1 MTKEQRQMR
10 EREEMKDLILQAAAL
25 LIVEEGIEKLSIRK
39 IAEKIEYS
47 PGIIYHYFQGKDE
60 IVVRYL
66 QQKYTDMVVSL
77 QLVQSKEKHDLP
89 PETLLRQT
97 LEHWIRKTLSA
108 GVEYRNVM
116 LNDTPAVLS
125 YTAVLFKGA
134 AQERKAIGMLCECL
148 SRFESDELRDEPSI
162 ELTAQVI
169 WTAAFGL
176 IMRLIVEK
184 DLPNDQVEALISC
197 YLDSM
202 IAIATRCIRE
212 PLTQ

>member
-1 MTKEQRQMR
+1 MTREQRQML
-10 EREEMKDLILQAAAL
+10 EREEMKRKILEAAAL
-25 LIVEEGIEKLSIRK
+25 LITKDGIEKLSIRK

-66 QQKYTDMVVSL
+66 QQKYTDMVAGL
-77 QLVQSKEKHDLP
+77 QSVQRKVEHELP
-89 PETLLRQT
+89 PETLLRQS
-97 LEHWIRKTLSA
+97 LEQWIRMTLSTS
-108 GVEYRNVM
+108 VEYRNVM

-134 AQERKAIGMLCECL
+134 AQERKAIGMLCQCL
-148 SRFESDELRDEPSI
+148 SRFESKELRKDSSL

-169 WTAAFGL
+169 WSAAFGL

-184 DLPNDQVEALISC
+184 DLPEEQVEALISC

-202 IAIATRCIRE
+202 ISIATRYTRE

>member
-10 EREEMKDLILQAAAL
+10 EREKMKEMILQATAL
-25 LIVEEGIEKLSIRK
+25 LIAEEGIEKLSIRK
-39 IAEKIEYS
+39 IADQIEYS

-66 QQKYTDMVVSL
+66 QKKYTDMVTGL
-77 QLVQSKEKHDLP
+77 QSVQHKVAHELP
-89 PETLLRQT
+89 PEALLRQS
-97 LEHWIRKTLSA
+97 LEQLIRMTLST

-134 AQERKAIGMLCECL
+134 AQERKAIGMLCQCL
-148 SRFESDELRDEPSI
+148 SRFEMKKFCEDPSI

-169 WTAAFGL
+169 WSAAFGL

-184 DLPNDQVEALISC
+184 DLPEEQVEALISRF
-197 YLDSM
+197 LDSM
-202 IAIATRCIRE
+202 VAIARSESGRND
-212 PLTQ
+212 

>member
-1 MTKEQRQMR
+1 MTKEQRQPR
-10 EREEMKDLILQAAAL
+10 EREDMKKMILQAAAL
-25 LIVEEGIEKLSIRK
+25 LIAKDGIEKLSIRK
-39 IAEKIEYS
+39 IAERIEYS

-66 QQKYTDMVVSL
+66 QQKYTDMVAGL
-77 QLVQSKEKHDLP
+77 QSVQRKVEHELP
-89 PETLLRQT
+89 AETLLRQS
-97 LEHWIRKTLSA
+97 LEQMIKMTLST

-116 LNDTPAVLS
+116 LNDTPAVLN

-134 AQERKAIGMLCECL
+134 AQERKAIGMLCQCL
-148 SRFESDELRDEPSI
+148 SRFESKALREESSI

-169 WTAAFGL
+169 WSAAFGL

-184 DLPNDQVEALISC
+184 DLPEEQVEVLTSC

-202 IAIATRCIRE
+202 VAIAIR
-212 PLTQ
+212 

>member
-1 MTKEQRQMR
+1 MIKEKRQLR
-10 EREEMKDLILQAAAL
+10 EREEMKKRILQAAAS
-25 LIVEEGIEKLSIRK
+25 LIAEEGIEKLSIRK

-66 QQKYTDMVVSL
+66 QQKYTDMVDGLQSVHRKAEHELSPELLLKQSL
-77 QLVQSKEKHDLP
+77 EQ
-89 PETLLRQT
+89 
-97 LEHWIRKTLSA
+97 WIRMTLTTS
-108 GVEYRNVM
+108 VEYRNIM

-134 AQERKAIGMLCECL
+134 GQERKAIGMLCQCL
-148 SRFESDELRDEPSI
+148 SRFESKAQHMESSI
-162 ELTAQVI
+162 ELTAQVM
-169 WTAAFGL
+169 WSAAFGL

-184 DLPNDQVEALISC
+184 DLPEEQVEALISC

-202 IAIATRCIRE
+202 ISIATREICE
-212 PLTQ
+212 PLT

>member
-1 MTKEQRQMR
+1 MMTKEQRQMR
-10 EREEMKDLILQAAAL
+10 EREEMKKRILGAAAL
-25 LIVEEGIEKLSIRK
+25 LIAEEGIEKLSIRK

-66 QQKYTDMVVSL
+66 QQKYTDMVDGL
-77 QLVQSKEKHDLP
+77 QSVQRKAEHELP
-89 PETLLRQT
+89 PEMLLRQS
-97 LEHWIRKTLSA
+97 LEQWIRMTLSTS
-108 GVEYRNVM
+108 VEYRNVM

-134 AQERKAIGMLCECL
+134 GQERKAIGMLCQCL
-148 SRFESDELRDEPSI
+148 SRFESKEQHMESSI
-162 ELTAQVI
+162 ELTAQVM
-169 WTAAFGL
+169 WSAAFGL

-184 DLPNDQVEALISC
+184 DLPEDQVEALISC

-202 IAIATRCIRE
+202 VSIATREIRE
-212 PLTQ
+212 PLT

>member
-1 MTKEQRQMR
+1 MTREQRQML
-10 EREEMKDLILQAAAL
+10 EREEMKRKILEAAAL
-25 LIVEEGIEKLSIRK
+25 LITKDGIEKLSIRK

-66 QQKYTDMVVSL
+66 QQKYTDLVAGL
-77 QLVQSKEKHDLP
+77 QSVQRKVEHELP
-89 PETLLRQT
+89 PETLLRQS
-97 LEHWIRKTLSA
+97 LEQWIRMTLFTS
-108 GVEYRNVM
+108 VEYRNVM

-134 AQERKAIGMLCECL
+134 AQERKAIGMLCQCL
-148 SRFESDELRDEPSI
+148 SRFESKELRKESSL

-169 WTAAFGL
+169 WSAAFGL

-184 DLPNDQVEALISC
+184 DLPEEQVEALISC

-202 IAIATRCIRE
+202 ISIATRNVRE

>member
-1 MTKEQRQMR
+1 
-10 EREEMKDLILQAAAL
+10 
-25 LIVEEGIEKLSIRK
+25 
-39 IAEKIEYS
+39 
-47 PGIIYHYFQGKDE
+47 
-60 IVVRYL
+60 
-66 QQKYTDMVVSL
+66 
-77 QLVQSKEKHDLP
+77 
-89 PETLLRQT
+89 
-97 LEHWIRKTLSA
+97 
-108 GVEYRNVM
+108 M

-148 SRFESDELRDEPSI
+148 SRFESDELRDETSI

-184 DLPNDQVEALISC
+184 DLPNDQVETLISC